1 MFFISLLLQLTTK
14 VEIHRG
20 GKWAEKS
27 VSVSYSDGSFGRL
40 ADEVGGNEADTNAA
54 SLCCH
59 PEGRSLICR
68 RTGTAIRL
76 VALTLAYNA
85 KNTTLICQLT
95 ETEGDNMTTLHH
107 QQLRH
112 ALLSQGDTVI
122 LLTLY
127 KSSLWQCIIYKE
139 DEIRLLLW
147 CNTAIWCSRAHN
159 KNLLQWV
166 TIKLFT
172 WWDFKTHLLHTPNIV
187 KL

>member
-1 MFFISLLLQLTTK
+1 MFFILLLLQLTTK

-27 VSVSYSDGSFGRL
+27 VSVFYSDGSFGCL

-68 RTGTAIRL
+68 RTGTAIRP

-112 ALLSQGDTVI
+112 GLPSQGDTVI

-127 KSSLWQCIIYKE
+127 NSSLWQCIISEE
-139 DEIRLLLW
+139 DEIHLLLW
-147 CNTAIWCSRAHN
+147 CNTAI
-159 KNLLQWV
+159 
-166 TIKLFT
+166 
-172 WWDFKTHLLHTPNIV
+172 
-187 KL
+187 